1 MALRQRSIRRPARIR
16 DIQADEFAETAAMR
30 RKVRTHSA
38 SRLAYGVGM
47 ELRPY
52 RDEDCGATRA
62 VFERAVR
69 LTASGDYS
77 PEQVEAWAP
86 SDFGSSDLADWGV
99 ERAAALTVVA
109 AEGDELLGFSD
120 LVDGRL
126 IDMLYVDPAA
136 SRRGIATA
144 LLTEIVSLA
153 RAAGASEIETYA
165 SLTARPT
172 FERHGFAVIEQNT
185 VYVRGVSMTNF
196 RMRRPL
202 P

>member
-1 MALRQRSIRRPARIR
+1 
-16 DIQADEFAETAAMR
+16 
-30 RKVRTHSA
+30 
-38 SRLAYGVGM
+38 M

-52 RDEDCGATRA
+52 RDEDRGPTRA

-77 PEQVEAWAP
+77 EEQIEAWAP
-86 SDFGSSDLADWGV
+86 ADFDASDLVAWGA
-99 ERAAALTVVA
+99 ERASAQTVVA
-109 AEGDELLGFSD
+109 VDGDEVLGFGD

-126 IDMLYVDPAA
+126 LDMLYVDPSA

-144 LLTEIVSLA
+144 LLTEIVSLT
-153 RAAGASEIETYA
+153 RAAGTSEIETYA
-165 SLTARPT
+165 SLTARPL
-172 FERHGFAVIEQNT
+172 FERHGFEVIEEREPS
-185 VYVRGVSMTNF
+185 VRGVSMTNF

>member
-1 MALRQRSIRRPARIR
+1 
-16 DIQADEFAETAAMR
+16 
-30 RKVRTHSA
+30 
-38 SRLAYGVGM
+38 M
-47 ELRPY
+47 ELRAY

-77 PEQVEAWAP
+77 DEQVEAWAP

-126 IDMLYVDPAA
+126 LDMLYVDPAA
-136 SRRGIATA
+136 GRRGIATA

-153 RAAGASEIETYA
+153 APRAPQRS
-165 SLTARPT
+165 RPT
-172 FERHGFAVIEQNT
+172 QASPPAPSSNATASPSSNRTPSTCAAC
-185 VYVRGVSMTNF
+185 R
-196 RMRRPL
+196 
-202 P
+202 

>member
-1 MALRQRSIRRPARIR
+1 
-16 DIQADEFAETAAMR
+16 
-30 RKVRTHSA
+30 
-38 SRLAYGVGM
+38 M

-52 RDEDCGATRA
+52 RDEDSGATRA

-69 LTASGDYS
+69 LTALADYS
-77 PEQVEAWAP
+77 DEQVEAWAP
-86 SDFGSSDLADWGV
+86 SDFSASDLAAWGV
-99 ERAAALTVVA
+99 ERASAQTVVA
-109 AEGDELLGFSD
+109 AEDDGVLGFSD

-144 LLTEIVSLA
+144 LLTEIVSIA
-153 RAAGASEIETYA
+153 RAAGTSEIETYA
-165 SLTARPT
+165 SLTARPI
-172 FERHGFAVIEQNT
+172 FERHGFTVIERNT
-185 VYVRGVSMTNF
+185 AHVRGVSMTNF